1 MDSSFESP
9 RNRSRK
15 IFVAAETS
23 SNHIAVIYTLFSK
36 EKLFCRTSMSYEYYE
51 HDEEEEELEE
61 DIFDDTSMF
70 RVGWLI

>member
-1 MDSSFESP
+1 M
-9 RNRSRK
+9 
-15 IFVAAETS
+15 
-23 SNHIAVIYTLFSK
+23 FSK
-36 EKLFCRTSMSYEYYE
+36 EKPFCRTSMSYEYYE